1 MKKLLPLF
9 LAIIAAVSI
18 GCQREEWK
26 PYYVLTL
33 TAHVVDEAGNPIQG
47 ILAHPEGAEFCGRTG
62 YSDYKGDI
70 SAFAHL
76 KPGKERIII
85 FEDID
90 GPYNGGEYETLR
102 LDISDRIPPYSSTP
116 DEWGYTGSSLTEL
129 GTITLRKRD

>member
-90 GPYNGGEYETLR
+90 GPYNGGEHETLR